1 MFPGHVQSDA
11 LMPFDGFPRVDVSS
25 LWCRLCYGH
34 EMWSNRRI
42 IKVSAISFMVHKQA
56 EEKLL
61 VF

>member
-11 LMPFDGFPRVDVSS
+11 LTLFDRFSRVDVSS
-25 LWCRLCYGH
+25 LWRRLRYGH